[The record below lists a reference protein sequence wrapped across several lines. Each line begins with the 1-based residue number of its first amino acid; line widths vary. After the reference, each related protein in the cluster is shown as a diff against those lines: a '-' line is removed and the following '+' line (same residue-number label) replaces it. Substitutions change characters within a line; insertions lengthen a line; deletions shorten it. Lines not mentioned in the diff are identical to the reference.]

1 VLATFFTN
9 VMFLNMLIAIMGDTF
24 ARITEQ
30 KVKYALKERT
40 ELYADYNY
48 AVKLN
53 QSLTKYRYLYVITP
67 LDENDG
73 GQSDWAGGLS
83 VIKNQIKTDSQ
94 RMEANFSAETAK
106 IITNIN
112 DLTIK

>member
-1 VLATFFTN
+1 
-9 VMFLNMLIAIMGDTF
+9 MLIAIMGDTF

-30 KVKYALKERT
+30 KVNYALKERT
-40 ELYADYNY
+40 ELYADYIY

-53 QSLTKYRYLYVITP
+53 QNLTKYRYLYVITP

-73 GQSDWAGGLS
+73 GQSDWAGSLS
-83 VIKNQIKTDSQ
+83 VMKNQIKTDSQ

-112 DLTIK
+112 DLTIKLDGLQAS